1 MFQLNQK
8 YELEVTKFCLEKIN
22 FQARRMRLVEVINLF
37 KQIQETSSLN
47 KKKEIITA
55 NRDDELFKKCLRF
68 LLDGNIVTGIS
79 DSKISKVNQN
89 TTKDNATQ
97 KLNSFED
104 VMEYLQIHNTG
115 RDEDIANIKGFIYDH
130 HTIDDEFMFYVQ
142 MITKKYRLGADAKLV
157 NKCIPGLIPTFDVML
172 GTPIE
177 KVNLKEG
184 TWFSIS
190 HKLNG
195 NRCIYYNGEFYTR
208 QGKKYLGLEHIKID
222 IEKMPDAAKYVFDG
236 ELIYKN
242 PDGLSDSE
250 SFQKGTGIA
259 QSKNDTKEELKLVL
273 FDILPTKEFEK
284 GVSNHTYRIRK
295 QQLFSLKEF
304 ETENFEIV
312 NMFYEGDEQSEIWKW
327 LNYAGQ
333 HDMEG
338 IMLSLDA
345 PYECKRTKNLIK
357 FKKFKEIDLRCIDIN
372 IATSGKYKGL
382 IGSITCKYGNSTVD
396 VGAGFDDS
404 KRRYYTYN
412 PDKILNHVISIKYK
426 EETKS
431 KSGLKSLQF
440 PIFICCRNNEDKNIA
455 DDEVII

>member
-1 MFQLNQK
+1 M
-8 YELEVTKFCLEKIN
+8 
-22 FQARRMRLVEVINLF
+22 VEVIKLF

-47 KKKEIITA
+47 AKKEIITA
-55 NRDDELFKKCLRF
+55 NRDNELFKKCLRF

-89 TTKDNATQ
+89 TTKDKATQ
-97 KLNSFED
+97 KLNSFEE
-104 VMEYLQIHNTG
+104 VMAYLQVHNTG

-130 HTIDDEFMFYVQ
+130 HIIDDEFMFYVQ

-157 NKCIPGLIPTFDVML
+157 NKCIHGLIPTFDVML

-184 TWFSIS
+184 KWFSIS

-222 IEKMPDAAKYVFDG
+222 LEKIPDAAKYVFDG

-273 FDILPTKEFEK
+273 FDILLIKEFEK
-284 GVSNHTYRIRK
+284 GVSTHTYRIRK
-295 QQLFSLKEF
+295 QQLLSLKEF
-304 ETENFEIV
+304 ETENLGIV
-312 NMFYEGDEQSEIWKW
+312 NMFYEGDDQSEIWKW
-327 LNYAGQ
+327 LNYAEQ
-333 HDMEG
+333 NDMEG
-338 IMLSLDA
+338 LMLSLDA

-357 FKKFKEIDLRCIDIN
+357 VKKFMTCDIKCLD
-372 IATSGKYKGL
+372 IEEGSGRNKGTLGALVCDYKGNKVKV
-382 IGSITCKYGNSTVD
+382 GSGFSDEDRKRIWRHPEDVTGKIITV
-396 VGAGFDDS
+396 
-404 KRRYYTYN
+404 
-412 PDKILNHVISIKYK
+412 KYK
-426 EETKS
+426 EETKN
-431 KSGLKSLQF
+431 KDGGLSIQF
-440 PIFICCRNNEDKNIA
+440 PVFVTVRFDKN
-455 DDEVII
+455 EPSYN